1 MTYDY
6 VSEIIEIQVI
16 GRYSCEL
23 REAEFHLPVFRHTPL
38 INTRRKWNLR
48 EKQEWV
54 FPAGVVARWIEHLR
68 TASCSIR
75 TQQQVV
81 KTTFGFGFSRPIFL
95 RRLLRLRLKELKR
108 RTFWGCWNRTFLQTW
123 CRSCRTKQLSKQWKD
138 NTKWVRNVSNSTAV
152 ITHRIY
158 QCFFY

>member
-81 KTTFGFGFSRPIFL
+81 KTTFGFGFSRPIFS
-95 RRLLRLRLKELKR
+95 
-108 RTFWGCWNRTFLQTW
+108 GDYCG
-123 CRSCRTKQLSKQWKD
+123 
-138 NTKWVRNVSNSTAV
+138 
-152 ITHRIY
+152 
-158 QCFFY
+158 